1 MISYYVQDK
10 IKQIHFPLLIFA
22 ISCAGVIAAV
32 SRQKIYL
39 GKEGD
44 KKAAPASR
52 LIIVK
57 EILLPGKRTSDLCV
71 LLSFGIPQCLLKN
84 KQTNQKLH
92 QKSTRINVLMLIVVY
107 YLFSQN
113 NECS

>member
-1 MISYYVQDK
+1 VISYYVQDK

-71 LLSFGIPQCLLKN
+71 LLSFGISQCLLKN
-84 KQTNQKLH
+84 KQTNKQKTSPEEY
-92 QKSTRINVLMLIVVY
+92 QNKCSNVDCSL
-107 YLFSQN
+107 LFIFPKQ
-113 NECS
+113 